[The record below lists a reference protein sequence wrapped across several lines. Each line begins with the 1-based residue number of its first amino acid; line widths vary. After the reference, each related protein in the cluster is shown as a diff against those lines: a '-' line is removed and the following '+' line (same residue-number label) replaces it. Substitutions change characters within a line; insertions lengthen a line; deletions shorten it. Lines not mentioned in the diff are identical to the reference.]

1 MNFPFLF
8 DYPKHMIYPDGDR
21 LAFESYS
28 DSQYIPGIA
37 CCLHLFENFRHRGRM
52 IELFPY
58 RDVIP
63 GRKRKIN

>member
-28 DSQYIPGIA
+28 DAQYIPGIA
-37 CCLHLFENFRHRGRM
+37 CCLHLFEDFQASG
-52 IELFPY
+52 L
-58 RDVIP
+58 RDRIVSLS
-63 GRKRKIN
+63 RCNSRSQA